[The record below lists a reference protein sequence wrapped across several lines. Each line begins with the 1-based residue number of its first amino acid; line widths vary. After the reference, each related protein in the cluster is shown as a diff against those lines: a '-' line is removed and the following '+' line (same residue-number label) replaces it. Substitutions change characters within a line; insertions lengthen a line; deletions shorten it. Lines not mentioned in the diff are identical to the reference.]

1 MASYKDIQNVNS
13 QMIRTP
19 IHGKNYAEV
28 PQRVQAFRCLY
39 PEGFIITDLVSNDG
53 GVCVMKTTVGY
64 YQNGEPVTLATGMA
78 YEKEGSSNIN
88 RTSYIENCETSAV
101 GRALGMLG
109 LGSEASIA
117 SAEEVATAIMQ
128 QKEAENQEEPVPD
141 KLEPKAQNADRRQVV
156 DAVLRQTGITKGTFN
171 AIYSAFC
178 KNVLKAKETILLSNL
193 DDNTFADAILYIN
206 EQLKKGGA

>member
-39 PEGFIITDLVSNDG
+39 PEGFIITELVSNEG
-53 GVCVMKTTVGY
+53 GVCVMKSTVGY

-141 KLEPKAQNADRRQVV
+141 KLEPKAENADRKQVIEAVIRQN
-156 DAVLRQTGITKGTFN
+156 GINNSTFN
-171 AIYSAFC
+171 SLYGAYCRNI
-178 KNVLKAKETILLSNL
+178 LKADSTIPLSSL
-193 DDNTFADAILYIN
+193 DDSTFNDMILRIN
-206 EQLKKGGA
+206 KQLEKGAA

>member
-13 QMIRTP
+13 QLIRTP

-39 PEGFIITDLVSNDG
+39 PEGFIITELVSNEG
-53 GVCVMKTTVGY
+53 GVCVMKSTVGY

-117 SAEEVATAIMQ
+117 SAEEVATAIIQ

-141 KLEPKAQNADRRQVV
+141 KIEPKAENADRKQVV

-178 KNVLKAKETILLSNL
+178 KNVLKSNGTILLSNL

-206 EQLKKGGA
+206 EQLKKGVA

>member
-1 MASYKDIQNVNS
+1 MASYKDIQSVNS

-19 IHGKNYAEV
+19 IHGKSYAEV

-39 PEGFIITDLVSNDG
+39 PEGFITTELLSNDG

-64 YQNGEPVTLATGMA
+64 YQDGEKVTLATGMA

-117 SAEEVATAIMQ
+117 SAEEVQTAIMQ
-128 QKEAENQEEPVPD
+128 QKELETVED
-141 KLEPKAQNADRRQVV
+141 KMEKTPEQSDKEMARRATIMVLESEYHIDNKAFGDLYRSYC
-156 DAVLRQTGITKGTFN
+156 L
-171 AIYSAFC
+171 
-178 KNVLKAKETILLSNL
+178 NVLKASNTIPISSLT
-193 DDNTFADAILYIN
+193 DDQFDDMILAIN
-206 EQLKKGGA
+206 NKLKGAA